1 MSKIIKNVSGKQK
14 NLIDAAVKKA
24 RPNGNGKVPVT
35 AQQSIPFKQMF
46 KDGIC
51 KVDDNLYTKTVQF
64 FDINYQLAQN
74 EDKTAIFENYCDFLN
89 YFDSSITVQLSFL
102 NQVADV
108 EEFHS
113 QLEIGVQNDDFDDIR
128 LEYSEMLKNQLA
140 KGNNGLV
147 KTKYITFGVKEKSL
161 KEAKPKLER
170 IEADILNNFKTMGV
184 LAQSLNG
191 AERLAVLH
199 RSFNPDGREKFRFS
213 WDILP
218 KSGLSVKDF
227 IAPSSFDFSKGNSF
241 RMSGKYGA
249 VSFIN
254 IMASEM
260 SDRMLADFLNIEHN
274 ITLSIHI
281 QPPSSQ

>member
-14 NLIDAAVKKA
+14 KEIDAAVKKA
-24 RPNGNGKVPVT
+24 RPNGSGRVPVT

-51 KVDDNLYTKTVQF
+51 KVDDNYYTKTVQF

-184 LAQSLNG
+184 IAQPLNG

-213 WDILP
+213 WDMLP

-241 RMSGKYGA
+241 RMSGKYGS
-249 VSFIN
+249 SFIHQHYG
-254 IMASEM
+254 
-260 SDRMLADFLNIEHN
+260 F
-274 ITLSIHI
+274 
-281 QPPSSQ
+281 

>member
-1 MSKIIKNVSGKQK
+1 MSKIIKNVSGKKKKQ
-14 NLIDAAVKKA
+14 IDVAVKKA

-89 YFDSSITVQLSFL
+89 YFDSSINVQLSFL

-113 QLEIGVQNDDFDDIR
+113 QLEIDGQDDEFNDIR
-128 LEYSEMLKNQLA
+128 QEYTEMLKNQLA

-170 IEADILNNFKTMGV
+170 IEADILGNFKIMGV
-184 LAQSLNG
+184 LAQPMNG

-213 WDILP
+213 WDLLP

-227 IAPSSFDFSKGNSF
+227 SAPSSFDGYVQN
-241 RMSGKYGA
+241 
-249 VSFIN
+249 
-254 IMASEM
+254 
-260 SDRMLADFLNIEHN
+260 FL
-274 ITLSIHI
+274 
-281 QPPSSQ
+281 